1 MAKKIQI
8 RRGTATDWTNFNPV
22 LSSGELGYDITNKN
36 FKVGDGATL
45 WNSLAYNFIT
55 STTLTTI
62 LGDYPTETEL
72 TTALGN
78 YVTESAL
85 NTTLAD
91 YATTAEVGGLL
102 SAADAMIFK
111 GTIGTSGTITTLP
124 TTYSA
129 GWAYKVITAGTFAG
143 EVCEVGDLIIAIV
156 DREGTGNTNDD
167 WTVVQTN
174 LDGVVI
180 GPASATDGNIPVYN
194 GTSGKL
200 IGTGYTVQTTLAS
213 STTAIPRADAV
224 HTAIGTVSTALGTLE
239 TQLASKSSKPNIVI
253 ITDSTPTPIYA
264 GAPNTLYIVTGNNNK
279 IISSDSNYYNIYQ
292 PGDTIAF
299 IRTGSG
305 TLDIQFGGAFF
316 RTSIDNKTKV
326 KQYGSAAIT
335 CISQGYFNLVGAL
348 E

>member
-36 FKVGDGATL
+36 FKVGDGTTA
-45 WNSLAYNFIT
+45 WNLLAYAFVS

-62 LGDYPTETEL
+62 LEDYPTETEL

-85 NTTLAD
+85 DITLAD
-91 YATTAEVGGLL
+91 YATTEEVGGLL

-111 GTIGTSGTITTLP
+111 GTIGTGGTITTLP
-124 TTYSA
+124 TTYNA

-156 DREGTGNTNDD
+156 DREETGNTNDD

-174 LDGVVI
+174 IDGVVI

-224 HTAIGTVSTALGTLE
+224 HTAIGTLE
-239 TQLASKSSKPNIVI
+239 TQLASKSSKPNVVVI
-253 ITDSTPTPIYA
+253 TNSTPTPIV
-264 GAPNTLYIVTGNNNK
+264 GRPNTLYIVTGNNNK
-279 IISSDSNYYNIYQ
+279 IIYADATFWVNNSQ
-292 PGDTIAF
+292 LGDTAAF
-299 IRTGSG
+299 IRTGTG
-305 TLDIQFGGAFF
+305 TLTIDFGGAY
-316 RTSIDNKTKV
+316 TQISADNKNKV
-326 KQYGSAAIT
+326 KASSSAAIT
-335 CISQGYFNLVGAL
+335 LVEQFTFYLVGAL